1 MPILIAVKNVE
12 TFELIEY
19 LNVETIGNLSSLMFQ
34 HFFLSVEFME
44 IKVRIFSADD
54 TIRER
59 KTFIFEIVNLPG
71 VD

>member
-1 MPILIAVKNVE
+1 MTILSAVEIFE

-44 IKVRIFSADD
+44 IKVRMTQSQ
-54 TIRER
+54 
-59 KTFIFEIVNLPG
+59 VM
-71 VD
+71 